1 MLSIGLKSCEV
12 VTGTLVLS
20 CLDRLK
26 CLDVLG
32 LLVAVYFYD
41 DQLMSPFE
49 IWWAVELT
57 FSTVLIKHSLI
68 QSGLGLFQLFGC
80 FVEQDVDFL
89 LYHCSFRA

>member
-1 MLSIGLKSCEV
+1 MFSIGLKSCEV
-12 VTGTLVLS
+12 VARMLVLS

-49 IWWAVELT
+49 IW
-57 FSTVLIKHSLI
+57 
-68 QSGLGLFQLFGC
+68 
-80 FVEQDVDFL
+80 
-89 LYHCSFRA
+89 